1 MAEPLLDSETH
12 IIIPELRSDRRG
24 PVSKRINGKPP
35 ATDLTNAVRLC
46 DPYSPLDPNIDRDL
60 HINPT
65 GARASDP
72 LARIVRNIQRSG
84 GIQTLHLV
92 GGHVGSGKTTEL
104 LRMKEELIHGPAST
118 TVLFLD
124 ASQAFNQ
131 IKVDLEDIL
140 IGLWAVLTELHPKA
154 TLPIYKELLKAQFE
168 QYLKSILGDI
178 PGKFEQLL
186 GKLLG
191 GLKIGGQA
199 EQIRGALRPMSDILI
214 NGLNQAFERLPEH
227 IHSKEAPI
235 VALIDNLEKLSENR
249 RGAVEDLYLGRMVEL
264 KKLEAHLVIT
274 VPLYLCYAASGASLI
289 GLYGGEIFVIP
300 MIEVRK
306 PVSKGGG
313 DNEAGLGMMVSM
325 LSKRVDFDLLFED
338 KRTGAEEIARASGGC
353 MRHALRILS
362 TAINEQD
369 APPITAQS
377 IATAVG
383 TMQADYE
390 RALPESYVPVL
401 KEIAKLNR
409 FPDRCD
415 GEIKRELLQ
424 HLYVLEYR
432 NGGPDPW
439 YAVHPL
445 VERCRKYRES

>member
-1 MAEPLLDSETH
+1 MPNPPLLQ
-12 IIIPELRSDRRG
+12 IPALRALRQI
-24 PVSKRINGKPP
+24 PVSTRINGPPP
-35 ATDLTNAVRLC
+35 AKDLTNAVRLC
-46 DPYSPLDPNIDRDL
+46 DPFTPLDPGIDTQL
-60 HINPT
+60 HINPA

-72 LARIVRNIQRSG
+72 LTRIRRNIQRSG
-84 GIQTLHLV
+84 GMQTLHLV
-92 GGHVGSGKTTEL
+92 GGHLGCGKTTEL
-104 LRMKEELIHGPAST
+104 LRMKLELETDKNAA

-124 ASQAFNQ
+124 AYQALNQ
-131 IKVDLEDIL
+131 THVDLEDIL
-140 IGLWAVLTELHPKA
+140 IGLWALLTELHPPTTIA
-154 TLPIYKELLKAQFE
+154 IYKKLLKDQLE
-168 QYLKSILGDI
+168 NRVKNILSDI
-178 PGKFEQLL
+178 PGTLDQLL
-186 GKLLG
+186 NKLLG
-191 GLKIGGQA
+191 DLRTGSQSEPL
-199 EQIRGALRPMSDILI
+199 RMALYPLVASLI
-214 NGLNQAFERLPEH
+214 DGINLAIQQLPGEV
-227 IHSKEAPI
+227 HSREAPVVI
-235 VALIDNLEKLSENR
+235 LIDNLEKLPYTKREQ
-249 RGAVEDLYLGRMVEL
+249 VERLYLERMVEL

-274 VPLYLCYAASGASLI
+274 VPLYLCYAAAGAGLI
-289 GLYGGEIFVIP
+289 GVYGGEIFVIP

-338 KRTGAEEIARASGGC
+338 RRTGAEEIARASGGC